1 MFQHI
6 LQEAKETRNENISR
20 KLIALLQ
27 GTAVSEGAFG
37 SAYSC
42 LLDILGK

>member
-1 MFQHI
+1 M
-6 LQEAKETRNENISR
+6 RNENIPR

-27 GTAVSEGAFG
+27 GTSLSEGAHG
-37 SAYSC
+37 NAYSC